1 LVDEAVLLA
10 DPHLVLEP
18 DLNRRFRGEF
28 GHDRRDLRGKVYG
41 MARPSLPAR

>member
-1 LVDEAVLLA
+1 MT

-18 DLNRRFRGEF
+18 DLYRCTWRELGTDFR
-28 GHDRRDLRGKVYG
+28 HAVGKVYG